1 MDELVRVEKADKLF
15 FANKFLKKEAPVHAV
30 NQVDLTIYRGETL
43 GLVGESGSGKTTL
56 GRSILQLET
65 LNSGAIFFN
74 GVNLTQ
80 ASHKA
85 KRGLQKGMQI
95 IYQDP
100 YSSLNPNLS
109 ALQIVMEPL
118 SLQFSLKEAKRQA
131 LAMLELVGISGSEV
145 NKLPRAFSGGQRQ
158 RIAIARGVA
167 NQPEF
172 ILCDEVI
179 SALDV
184 SMQAQIIQLLM
195 DLQEKFGLTYLFISH
210 DLAAVRSIANRIVV
224 MYQGKIVEMAPTENL
239 FQQPQ
244 HEYTQNLLDAV
255 LTPDPK
261 KARQQFQTIQEPY
274 ATATDSTEWTE
285 VSKGH
290 FYAKNK

>member
-1 MDELVRVEKADKLF
+1 M
-15 FANKFLKKEAPVHAV
+15 
-30 NQVDLTIYRGETL
+30 NQVDLTIYQGETL

-65 LNSGAIFFN
+65 LNSGAIFFK

-80 ASHKA
+80 ASLKE
-85 KRGLQKGMQI
+85 KRALQKKMQI

-118 SLQFSLKEAKRQA
+118 SLQFSLKKAQKQA
-131 LAMLELVGISGSEV
+131 LAMLKLVGISGSEV
-145 NKLPRAFSGGQRQ
+145 DKLPKAFSGGQRQ
-158 RIAIARGVA
+158 RIGIARGVA

-195 DLQEKFGLTYLFISH
+195 DLQKQFGLTYLFISH
-210 DLAAVRSIANRIVV
+210 DLAAVRSISDRIVV
-224 MYQGKIVEMAPTENL
+224 MYQGKIVEMAPTEEL

-244 HEYTQNLLDAV
+244 HEYTKNLLAAM

-274 ATATDSTEWTE
+274 VRTATNTEWLE

-290 FYAKNK
+290 FYAKDKLK